1 MSDTKS
7 VRILHLISI
16 AWDSLSL
23 SDCSSYQDELVY
35 NDLLSLEIR
44 YDKVMLSISSR
55 KLTQPMER
63 DNCLPN
69 NHQTG
74 QVFDGSGPG
83 K

>member
-23 SDCSSYQDELVY
+23 LGCSSYPSELVY
-35 NDLLSLEIR
+35 NDPLSLEIR

-55 KLTQPMER
+55 KLTKPMDR

-74 QVFDGSGPG
+74 RVFDF
-83 K
+83 